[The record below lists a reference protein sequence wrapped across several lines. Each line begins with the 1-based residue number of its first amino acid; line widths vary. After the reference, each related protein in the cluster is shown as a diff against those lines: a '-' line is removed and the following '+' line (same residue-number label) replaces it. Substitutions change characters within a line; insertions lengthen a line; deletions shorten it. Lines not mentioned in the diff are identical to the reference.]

1 MGKLSNPG
9 RLNDITTK
17 SMGEIGALQLDA
29 NDRPGGFMVN
39 GSMVLSYQGWCYWGV
54 WDGKINEDP
63 WGRVS
68 RSGALF
74 FWCRVRAGLASQRS
88 MAGLFGLFG
97 PYLELLTVPV
107 FEVLISDGAGAL
119 AAMARLGGRLRPQPG
134 RGRRD
139 GLAKR
144 AEGAQ
149 R

>member
-1 MGKLSNPG
+1 
-9 RLNDITTK
+9 
-17 SMGEIGALQLDA
+17 
-29 NDRPGGFMVN
+29 MVN
-39 GSMVLSYQGWCYWGV
+39 GSMGQWCSYQGWCYWGV
-54 WDGKINEDP
+54 WDGKINEYP

-74 FWCRVRAGLASQRS
+74 FWCRVRASLASQRS
-88 MAGLFGLFG
+88 MAGLFGLFGLFG